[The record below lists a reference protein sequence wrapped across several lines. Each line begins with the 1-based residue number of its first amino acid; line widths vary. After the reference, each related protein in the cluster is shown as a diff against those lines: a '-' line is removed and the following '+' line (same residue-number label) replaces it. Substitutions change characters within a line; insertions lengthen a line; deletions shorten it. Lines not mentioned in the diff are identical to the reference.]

1 MDLIRKCEMMMTI
14 EEEKIYLRAE
24 AYYRQRRKKLA
35 GMLPENAAAVIYAG
49 REVIKSL
56 DENYPFYVNNNY
68 FYFTGLTEP
77 EGIFVLAK
85 DGGTIH
91 SHLFIRKS
99 DPDKEKWFGRY
110 LTAAEAKQISAI
122 DAIDYLETFEG
133 WFLAEA
139 KEKTLYM
146 DDTVPAHQ
154 ILDVENASFI
164 SLMPILSQLRL
175 IKDDYEV
182 AMLRRAIDVTDKGIR
197 AILKQM
203 QPGQYE
209 YQMEGLFEY
218 TVYDYGSEEVSFET
232 IAASG
237 ENGPILHY
245 MTNRNILK
253 DQTMVLFD
261 LGARYRGYCADISR
275 TFPVNGRYTKNQ
287 KKLYNAVLQAQKEII
302 PHYQAG
308 AEIKTVQQVSREL
321 LWQYGGETGLFARD
335 ATIDDYYYHGIG
347 HSLGLD
353 THDLCETRALKL
365 EPGMVITCEPG
376 LYMADRGMGIRIEDD
391 VLITEDGPVVLS
403 QQIVKEADAV
413 EAAMA

>member
-1 MDLIRKCEMMMTI
+1 MTI
-14 EEEKIYLRAE
+14 EEEKTCLRVE
-24 AYYRQRRKKLA
+24 DFYRQRRKKLA
-35 GMLPENAAAVIYAG
+35 GMLPEQAAAVIYAG
-49 REVIKSL
+49 REVPKSL

-68 FYFTGLTEP
+68 FYFTGLTDP
-77 EGIFVLAK
+77 EGIFVMVR
-85 DGGTIH
+85 DGGTIR
-91 SHLFIRKS
+91 SHLFIRKP

-110 LTAAEAKQISAI
+110 LTAAEARRISAI
-122 DAIDYLETFEG
+122 DAVDYLETFDE

-139 KEKTLYM
+139 EGKTFYM
-146 DDTVPAHQ
+146 DDTLPAHQ
-154 ILDVENASFI
+154 TLDIGGGSFT
-164 SLMPILSQLRL
+164 SLMPILSEMRL

-182 AMLRRAIDVTDKGIR
+182 AMLRRAIDVTDKGIH

-218 TVYDYGSEEVSFET
+218 TVYDRGSEEVSFET

-253 DQTMVLFD
+253 DHTMVLFD

-275 TFPVNGRYTKNQ
+275 TFPVNGRYTEDQ

-302 PHYQAG
+302 PYYQAG
-308 AEIKTVQQVSREL
+308 AEMKDVQQVSREL
-321 LWQYGGETGLFARD
+321 LWQYGGKTGLFAKD

-353 THDLCETRALKL
+353 THDLCESRALTL

-376 LYMADRGMGIRIEDD
+376 LYIADRGMGIRIEDD
-391 VLITEDGPVVLS
+391 ILVTEDGPVVLS
-403 QQIVKEADAV
+403 QQIIKEADAI

>member
-1 MDLIRKCEMMMTI
+1 MTI
-14 EEEKIYLRAE
+14 EEEKTCLRAKD
-24 AYYRQRRKKLA
+24 YYKQRRKKLA
-35 GMLPENAAAVIYAG
+35 GMLPEKAAAIVYAG
-49 REVIKSL
+49 REVTKSL

-77 EGIFVLAK
+77 EGIFVMAK
-85 DGGTIH
+85 GDGTIH
-91 SHLFIRKS
+91 SHLFIRKP

-110 LTAAEAKQISAI
+110 LTAAEAKQISDI
-122 DAIDYLETFEG
+122 DAIDYLENLDE
-133 WFLAEA
+133 WFLTEI
-139 KEKTLYM
+139 KEKTLYL
-146 DDTVPAHQ
+146 DDTLPPHQ
-154 ILDVENASFI
+154 ALNVEGCSFM
-164 SLMPILSQLRL
+164 SLMPMLSELRL

-182 AMLRRAIDVTDKGIR
+182 AMLRRAIDVTDEGIH

-218 TVYDYGSEEVSFET
+218 TVYDHGSEEVSFET

-253 DQTMVLFD
+253 DYTMVLFD

-287 KKLYNAVLQAQKEII
+287 KKLYNAVLKAQKEII
-302 PHYQAG
+302 TYYHVG
-308 AEIKTVQQVSREL
+308 AEMKEVQRVSREL
-321 LWQYGGETGLFARD
+321 LWQYGSETGLFAKD

-353 THDLCETRALKL
+353 THDLCENRALKL

-376 LYMADRGMGIRIEDD
+376 LYIADRGMGIRIEDD
-391 VLITEDGPVVLS
+391 VLITDDGPVVLS
-403 QQIVKEADAV
+403 QQIIKEVDAI
-413 EAAMA
+413 EAAMV

>member
-1 MDLIRKCEMMMTI
+1 MTI
-14 EEEKIYLRAE
+14 EEEKTCLRAKD
-24 AYYRQRRKKLA
+24 YYKQRRKKLA
-35 GMLPENAAAVIYAG
+35 GMLPEKAAAIVYAG
-49 REVIKSL
+49 REVTKSL

-77 EGIFVLAK
+77 EGIFVMAK
-85 DGGTIH
+85 GDGMIH

-110 LTAAEAKQISAI
+110 LTAAEAKQISDI
-122 DAIDYLETFEG
+122 DAIDYLENFDE
-133 WFLAEA
+133 WFLTEI
-139 KEKTLYM
+139 KEKTLYL
-146 DDTVPAHQ
+146 DDTLPAHQ
-154 ILDVENASFI
+154 TLDIEGCSFM
-164 SLMPILSQLRL
+164 SLMPMLSELRL

-182 AMLRRAIDVTDKGIR
+182 AMLRRAIDVTDEGIH

-218 TVYDYGSEEVSFET
+218 TVYDHGSEEVSFET

-253 DQTMVLFD
+253 DYTMVLFD

-287 KKLYNAVLQAQKEII
+287 KKLYNAVLKAQKEII
-302 PHYQAG
+302 TYYHVG
-308 AEIKTVQQVSREL
+308 AEMKEVQRVSREL
-321 LWQYGGETGLFARD
+321 LWQYGSETGLFAKD

-353 THDLCETRALKL
+353 THDLCENRALKL

-376 LYMADRGMGIRIEDD
+376 LYIADRGMGIRIEDD
-391 VLITEDGPVVLS
+391 VLITDDGPVVLS
-403 QQIVKEADAV
+403 QQIIKEADAI
-413 EAAMA
+413 EAAMV

>member
-1 MDLIRKCEMMMTI
+1 MTI
-14 EEEKIYLRAE
+14 EEEKTCLRAKD
-24 AYYRQRRKKLA
+24 YYKQRRKKLA
-35 GMLPENAAAVIYAG
+35 GMLPEKAAAIVYAG
-49 REVIKSL
+49 REVTKSL

-77 EGIFVLAK
+77 EGIFVMAK
-85 DGGTIH
+85 GGGTIH
-91 SHLFIRKS
+91 SHLFIRKP

-110 LTAAEAKQISAI
+110 LTAAEAKQISDI
-122 DAIDYLETFEG
+122 DAIDYLENFDER
-133 WFLAEA
+133 FLTEI
-139 KEKTLYM
+139 KEKTLYL
-146 DDTVPAHQ
+146 DDTLPPHQ
-154 ILDVENASFI
+154 TLDIEGCSFM
-164 SLMPILSQLRL
+164 SLMPMLSKLRL

-182 AMLRRAIDVTDKGIR
+182 AMLRRAIDITDEGIH

-218 TVYDYGSEEVSFET
+218 TVYDHGSEEVSFET

-253 DQTMVLFD
+253 DYTMVLFD

-287 KKLYNAVLQAQKEII
+287 KKLYNAVLKAQKEII
-302 PHYQAG
+302 TYYHVG
-308 AEIKTVQQVSREL
+308 AEMKEVQRVSREL
-321 LWQYGGETGLFARD
+321 LWQYGSETGLFAKD

-353 THDLCETRALKL
+353 THDLCENRALKL
-365 EPGMVITCEPG
+365 ESGMVITCEPG
-376 LYMADRGMGIRIEDD
+376 LYVADRGMGIRIEDD
-391 VLITEDGPVVLS
+391 VLITDDGPVVLS
-403 QQIVKEADAV
+403 QQIIKEADAI
-413 EAAMA
+413 EAAMV